1 MYDFRRPS
9 ELENMPDFLFDSM
22 KILYLDAIII
32 TDPREENC
40 YSTIKDYCCP
50 YFSLSSF
57 TAIISII

>member
-1 MYDFRRPS
+1 MYGIRRPS

-32 TDPREENC
+32 SDPRDEDC

-50 YFSLSSF
+50 YF
-57 TAIISII
+57 